1 MTSQEAAQKFQQ
13 SKTLFAQKRYPEAL
27 IMLDE
32 INAAFPDQKDV
43 LYGRAMCLAELQ
55 RPLEAIRI
63 CEQAVAM
70 HNDQKSQALL
80 NRLRREHGAIQEGPT
95 DLASLMGHDATR
107 QSGAAAA
114 PSAPS
119 PAPDFAEMP
128 RRSSNK
134 RFYVTLACVV
144 GVLLILLIGFPFV
157 VGKVKT
163 GMSSSDT
170 ATDSG
175 DLSPDDSPPQPVQWY
190 YKYDEGMNIAS
201 QYKRPVCIFFY
212 DGAEESSRLEET
224 VFQTPF
230 AQKALAEFINI
241 RVLYSQEDPAVIKYG
256 VKAVP
261 SIVLQDTSGN
271 IVYSASGTE
280 ISSEDF
286 RTKLQ
291 AFLKT

>member
-13 SKTLFAQKRYPEAL
+13 SKTLFAQKRYPEAM

-144 GVLLILLIGFPFV
+144 GVLLILLIGFTFV
-157 VGKVKT
+157 IGKVKT
-163 GMSSSDT
+163 GMNRP
-170 ATDSG
+170 DSG